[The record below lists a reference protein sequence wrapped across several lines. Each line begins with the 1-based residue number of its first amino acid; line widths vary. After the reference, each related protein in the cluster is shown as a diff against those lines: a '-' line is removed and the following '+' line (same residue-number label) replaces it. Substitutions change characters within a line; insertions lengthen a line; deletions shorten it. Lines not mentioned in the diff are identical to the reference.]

1 MLSAIGTIYLGYIA
15 WKQNERL
22 LLIEERSYLSS
33 NAGSALIS
41 EIGIKDVNFIAC
53 GFHNHVEQIVQTQE
67 VENKPDNH
75 LYKSFSLECKLD
87 LIDNTKHIAFIKVK
101 AIELLSNNSDKN
113 QSLISAKGSDEE
125 YSKVAIFKNYDKI
138 QITLKMSKNEK
149 DKFIKSI
156 NDSEATIFIVMKLL
170 LLTDNFVE
178 TELTCQATL
187 GNPDYDAK
195 EKIYSNFKT
204 LEDSPARCF
213 VNGISLK
220 NINQIKIKWS
230 N

>member
-1 MLSAIGTIYLGYIA
+1 
-15 WKQNERL
+15 
-22 LLIEERSYLSS
+22 
-33 NAGSALIS
+33 
-41 EIGIKDVNFIAC
+41 
-53 GFHNHVEQIVQTQE
+53 
-67 VENKPDNH
+67 
-75 LYKSFSLECKLD
+75 
-87 LIDNTKHIAFIKVK
+87 
-101 AIELLSNNSDKN
+101 
-113 QSLISAKGSDEE
+113 
-125 YSKVAIFKNYDKI
+125 
-138 QITLKMSKNEK
+138 MSKNEK